1 MFNELNEINKILLP
15 DTCFVDPT
23 ICGASLLVTEA
34 SGKTRFFVFFNVQSR
49 QQHSA
54 DWFRVQGTL
63 IDIILIVHTSYRVLS
78 WYVYC
83 LFLLFS
89 IWMFSLHWVFVRITY
104 NTIYSTSVSLS
115 ISLSGWAAQ
124 LNNILV
130 LTSSLRW
137 DAKYFGNKIWNEILK
152 YFD

>member
-104 NTIYSTSVSLS
+104 NTIYSTSLSLFLCLVEQLNWIIFWFWHPVCAEMLS
-115 ISLSGWAAQ
+115 I
-124 LNNILV
+124 LV
-130 LTSSLRW
+130 I
-137 DAKYFGNKIWNEILK
+137 KYEMKF
-152 YFD
+152 

>member
-104 NTIYSTSVSLS
+104 NTIYSTSLSLFLCLVEQLNWIIFWFWHPVYAEMLS
-115 ISLSGWAAQ
+115 I
-124 LNNILV
+124 LV
-130 LTSSLRW
+130 I
-137 DAKYFGNKIWNEILK
+137 KYEMKF
-152 YFD
+152 